1 MLTLVLSTFSLSLS
15 LLRRFYWCDWPTES
29 ELQRTW
35 CLWSLVVSF
44 IKWQMD
50 PHYKPQK
57 LCRRIRMAA

>member
-1 MLTLVLSTFSLSLS
+1 MLTLVLSTFLLS
-15 LLRRFYWCDWPTES
+15 LLRPFYWRDWPTDS
-29 ELQRTW
+29 QLHRTW
-35 CLWSLVVSF
+35 ILWSVALSF